1 MTAYHILAY
10 LAIAFYVMLYSGHML
25 YLLLGY
31 KAALRWKKL
40 GYLEEAH
47 RLSRSDMVPPLS
59 IIADLGLIG
68 DDTVQWVDHVLA
80 QRFPELEVIIMYEAE
95 AEAEARSLIETFFL
109 RRVDRVYKRALDSPR
124 PREVYQSDDR
134 RLMLVRTQGAERG
147 ASLNLALDLASYP
160 LVAVTGQDVKMEDDA
175 LICMVR
181 PFMEGDTKTPGVMG
195 VELPSQMEK
204 ENLLPPRRIT
214 RFALMESLRVQ
225 LGYLA
230 GAPYIEGPVI
240 AYGSLLLYRKKDL
253 QAAGGFDPDLPLMGA
268 EMDMTLRLHKL
279 MLEAKER
286 YRYVFLPQLVAR
298 RPFSQSWTEYFDQS
312 REQQRG
318 ISSAFWAER
327 DMLFRARYGRMGM
340 LHLPLFWLFIN
351 LAPIIGFAAYVIV
364 ILFFIMGK
372 IGWPVLVAFLLS
384 TIILPAIVGVG
395 AVTAAR
401 RELGILGGQGI
412 LLYGYAFMT
421 QIWFRQLTTLVDI
434 FDPDRWRER
443 GDEKTAARH
452 R

>member
-10 LAIAFYVMLYSGHML
+10 LAIAFYIILYFGHMF

-68 DDTVQWVDHVLA
+68 GDAVQWVDHVLT
-80 QRFPELEVIIMYEAE
+80 QRFPELEVIIMFEAE
-95 AEAEARSLIETFFL
+95 AEGKAKNLIETFFL
-109 RRVDRVYKRALDSPR
+109 RRVDRVYKRVLDSPQ
-124 PREVYQSDDR
+124 PREAYQSDDR
-134 RLMLVRTQGAERG
+134 RLILVRTQGAERG
-147 ASLNLALDLASYP
+147 ASLNLALNLARYP
-160 LVAVTGQDVKMEDDA
+160 LVAVAGRDVSMEDDA

-181 PFMEGDTKTPGVMG
+181 PFMEGETRTPGVMG

-230 GAPYIEGPVI
+230 GAPYMEGPVI
-240 AYGSLLLYRKKDL
+240 AHGSLLLYRKKDL
-253 QAAGGFDPDLPLMGA
+253 LSAGGFHPDLPVMGA

-298 RPFSQSWTEYFDQS
+298 RPFSQSWAEHFRQS

-318 ISSAFWAER
+318 ISSAFWAGR
-327 DMLFRARYGRMGM
+327 DMLFRARYGRLGM
-340 LHLPLFWLFIN
+340 FQLPFFWLFIN
-351 LAPIIGFAAYVIV
+351 LAPVIGFSAYFIV
-364 ILFFIMGK
+364 ILFFALGK

-384 TIILPAIVGVG
+384 TIILPAMVGVG

-401 RELGILGGQGI
+401 RELGILRGQGI

-421 QIWFRQLTTLVDI
+421 QIWFRQLTSLATI
-434 FDPDRWRER
+434 FDPSRWRGR
-443 GDEKTAARH
+443 GR
-452 R
+452 

>member
-10 LAIAFYVMLYSGHML
+10 LAIAFYVILYLGHML

-59 IIADLGLIG
+59 IIADLGLISG
-68 DDTVQWVDHVLA
+68 DTVQWVDQVLA
-80 QRFPELEVIIMYEAE
+80 QRFPELEVIIMFEAEGEAE
-95 AEAEARSLIETFFL
+95 AGNLIETFFL
-109 RRVDRVYKRALDSPR
+109 RRVDRVYKQVLDSPQ
-124 PREVYQSDDR
+124 PLEVYQSDDR
-134 RLMLVRTQGAERG
+134 RLILVRNQGAKRG
-147 ASLNLALDLASYP
+147 ASLNLALNLARYP
-160 LVAVTGQDVKMEDDA
+160 LVAVAGQDVNMEDDA

-181 PFMEGDTKTPGVMG
+181 PFMEGEVKTPGVMG
-195 VELPSQMEK
+195 VELPSQMEE

-230 GAPYIEGPVI
+230 GAPYMEGPVI

-253 QAAGGFDPDLPLMGA
+253 QGAGGFNPDLPVMGA
-268 EMDMTLRLHKL
+268 EMDMTLRLHKM

-286 YRYVFLPQLVAR
+286 YRFVFLPQLVAR
-298 RPFSQSWTEYFDQS
+298 RPYPQSWKEHSSQA
-312 REQQRG
+312 RKQRRG

-327 DMLFRARYGRMGM
+327 DMLFRARYGRLGM
-340 LHLPLFWLFIN
+340 FHLPFFWLFIN
-351 LAPIIGFAAYVIV
+351 LAPVSGFAAYSIV
-364 ILFFIMGK
+364 ILFFILGK

-401 RELGILGGQGI
+401 RELGILRGQGI

-421 QIWFRQLTTLVDI
+421 QIWFRQLTTLATL
-434 FDPDRWRER
+434 FDPGRWREQGR
-443 GDEKTAARH
+443 
-452 R
+452 